1 MLPQLGTESSDIPL
15 QPGIMAR
22 ATVMRMARP
31 FPRIGYRVP
40 LRRFLQTAAAPNTR
54 ASDFA
59 FAFE

>member
-1 MLPQLGTESSDIPL
+1 
-15 QPGIMAR
+15 MAR

-31 FPRIGYRVP
+31 FPHTGYRAP
-40 LRRFLQTAAAPNTR
+40 LRRFLQTAAASNAR